1 MQNHNF
7 LWPMKTLTQH
17 ASLIALTA
25 LMSVLAGATPVTNWT
40 ERTGDTPVSGLDTAS
55 PTLGDGTPNS
65 ADAMSIY
72 ATIPTITLANVG
84 DKVTLSGAASLSGIV
99 GNPNQF
105 RWGIYSVNGSSDDTG
120 WLGYMGNHG
129 HATSAAN
136 LLERTNPNTSW
147 YMSSLSG
154 AAPTIA
160 SGIAPATGFTD
171 GTYNFLLTLER
182 TASGIQIDS
191 SIIRSSD
198 STQFGLITFED
209 TTPQTTTFDRVGIL
223 TGGVLDADLVQFS
236 NIDVTFTAA
245 PEAPPQITSFTGL
258 GGGLW
263 KLTLKGASNTGY
275 EFRSSATLEFT
286 PGTLVENLTQE
297 DPGDPGAIGG
307 ANDSVITTDEN
318 GDATLR
324 LTLAGGP
331 ANFVRAQSIP

>member
-1 MQNHNF
+1 
-7 LWPMKTLTQH
+7 MKTLTQS
-17 ASLIALTA
+17 AFLIALTA
-25 LMSVLAGATPVTNWT
+25 LMSGLARATPVTNWT
-40 ERTGDTPVSGLDTAS
+40 ERLGDTPASGLDTAS

-72 ATIPTITLANVG
+72 ATIPTVTLANVG
-84 DKVTLSGAASLSGIV
+84 EKVTLSGSATLSGIA

-105 RWGIYSVNGSSDDTG
+105 RWGLYSMNGSSDDTG

-129 HATSAAN
+129 HTTNAAN

-147 YMSSLSG
+147 YMSSAGG

-160 SGIAPATGFTD
+160 SGIAPATGFAD

-182 TASGIQIDS
+182 TASGIQIDT

-198 STQFGLITFED
+198 SKQFGLISFED

-223 TGGVLDADLVQFS
+223 IGGVLDADQVQFS

-245 PEAPPQITSFTGL
+245 PEAPPQIASFVGL

-263 KLTLKGASNTGY
+263 ELTLEGAPDTAY
-275 EFRSSATLEFT
+275 EFRSSTTLEFT
-286 PGTLVENLTQE
+286 PGTLVQNLTQ
-297 DPGDPGAIGG
+297 GDPDDAGTISGP
-307 ANDSVITTDEN
+307 NESVITTNET